1 MMGRKDKSLWLI
13 STLFI
18 FNLYAVPAAS
28 QTWDVEDGAPPAS
41 SSTKPLPKPTPAQ
54 PFKFL
59 AFNDCITGK
68 PVIDI
73 MTVYGSIGFVSS
85 VFEDT
90 VILDLKMQG
99 KREHNSEVYFPSFD
113 VFFLKVIMG
122 GYGDAVFKIDIS
134 QNPMIIEY
142 AKKLNLLRI
151 QEIKELPEN
160 TVYIQFMT
168 KDSEV
173 DAGNFLEDFKN
184 EIGESAEIIA
194 LPKGFYRCLPI
205 HETKKVHI
213 GGRRDRETI
222 NKNFLGHIIVI
233 HILNTDDNDKIV
245 KWVYNRQQDQIK
257 KAAELLEKRQAS
269 KN

>member
-13 STLFI
+13 ITLVV

-28 QTWDVEDGAPPAS
+28 QTWDVEDGASPACS
-41 SSTKPLPKPTPAQ
+41 SIKPLPKPTPAQ

-85 VFEDT
+85 VVADT

-99 KREHNSEVYFPSFD
+99 KRENNAELYFPPVD
-113 VFFLKVIMG
+113 IFFLKVIMG
-122 GYGDAVFKIDIS
+122 RYGDAVFKIDVS
-134 QNPMIIEY
+134 RNPMVVEFV
-142 AKKLNLLRI
+142 KKLNLLRM

-168 KDSEV
+168 KDSEE
-173 DAGNFLEDFKN
+173 DASNFLEDFKD

-205 HETKKVHI
+205 HETRKVQI
-213 GGRRDRETI
+213 GGRKQRVTI
-222 NKNFLGHIIVI
+222 NKNFLGHVIVI
-233 HILNTDDNDKIV
+233 HILNADDYENIAN
-245 KWVYNRQQDQIK
+245 WVYRHQQDQIK
-257 KAAELLEKRQAS
+257 KAAELFEKQQAS